1 MEPGGVT
8 ALSNTLLEMKG
19 ITKRFPGVIAL
30 NNVNLKINSGEVL
43 AIVGENGA
51 GKSTLIKIM
60 SGAYQQDEGQVLF
73 EGKDEGKMVPSRAL
87 ALGITAIYQE
97 LTNVKGLSIAENIFL
112 GSQPQKHGL
121 IDYRKLYAESA
132 EIQSRVGLD
141 HRHPAVLLG
150 DLSTAEQQLVEIG
163 RASSKQLRVI
173 IMDEPTSAL
182 NQEET
187 DKLMDIIR
195 KLRDEG
201 KGIIYISHKLDEVFN
216 IADRVQVLRNGE
228 SVYEGSIKDTTR
240 DAIISSM
247 CGREL
252 RDMYPVS
259 KRELGD
265 IVFEIKDLNDGF
277 LQNISLNV
285 RKHEI
290 VGLYGLMGSGC
301 SEIVQCAFGAKKYK
315 TGEFFVNG
323 EKIDIHQPRDAKKAG
338 LAYVPAERKR
348 EGLILAHSVLNNLTI
363 VTLKDFVKG
372 LFIDLKKEKETAKRW
387 INNYRIKTPSPDT
400 PACSLSGGN
409 QQKIVI
415 SKWVATKPKV
425 FMLNDP
431 TKGIDVGAKVEIYK
445 DIELLCKAGC
455 GVLYVAAELPELLG
469 IADRVYVIHEGKLV
483 AEYEGEQITQK
494 NIVKSAIGE

>member
-1 MEPGGVT
+1 M
-8 ALSNTLLEMKG
+8 SNTLLEMKG

-30 NNVNLKINSGEVL
+30 NNVSLRINAGEVL
-43 AIVGENGA
+43 TVVGENGA

-60 SGAYQQDEGQVLF
+60 SGAYQQDEGQVFF

-97 LTNVKGLSIAENIFL
+97 LTNVKGLSIAENIYL
-112 GSQPQKHGL
+112 GAQPTRNGFV
-121 IDYRKLYAESA
+121 DYGKLYADSRN
-132 EIQSRVGLD
+132 IQEQVGLG
-141 HRHPAVLLG
+141 HLSPATLLG
-150 DLSTAEQQLVEIG
+150 QLSTAEQQLVEIG
-163 RASSKQLRVI
+163 RAYSKELKVI

-195 KLRDEG
+195 KLKSEG
-201 KGIIYISHKLDEVFN
+201 KGIIYISHKLDEVFT

-228 SVYEGSIKDTTR
+228 SVYEGDIKDTTK
-240 DAIISSM
+240 DAIINSM

-252 RDMYPVS
+252 KDMYPVS
-259 KRELGD
+259 KRELGEV
-265 IVFEIKDLNDGF
+265 VFEIKNLDDGF
-277 LQNISLNV
+277 LHDISLNV

-301 SEIVQCAFGAKKYK
+301 SEIIQCAFGVRKYK
-315 TGEFFVNG
+315 TGEFYVQG
-323 EKIDIHQPRDAKKAG
+323 KKIQIHQPMDAKNAG

-348 EGLILAHSVLNNLTI
+348 EGLMLGHPVLNNLTI
-363 VTLKDFVKG
+363 VTLKDFVNG
-372 LFIDLKKEKETAKRW
+372 LFINLKKEKETALKW
-387 INNYRIKTPSPDT
+387 INNYRIKTPSPYT
-400 PACSLSGGN
+400 PVSSLSGGN

-445 DIELLCKAGC
+445 DIEALCKAGC
-455 GVLYVAAELPELLG
+455 GVIYVAAELPELIG
-469 IADRVYVIHEGKLV
+469 IADRVYVIHEGRLV
-483 AEYEGEQITQK
+483 AEYEGDDITQK

>member
-1 MEPGGVT
+1 MG
-8 ALSNTLLEMKG
+8 NTLLEMKG
-19 ITKRFPGVIAL
+19 ITKRFPGVVAL
-30 NNVNLKINSGEVL
+30 NNVSMKINSGEVL
-43 AIVGENGA
+43 AVVGENGA

-73 EGKDEGKMVPSRAL
+73 EGQDQGKLVPARAL
-87 ALGITAIYQE
+87 ELGITAIYQE

-112 GSQPQKHGL
+112 GAQPLKNGL
-121 IDYRKLYAESA
+121 IDYKKLYADSM
-132 EIQSRVGLD
+132 EIQREVGLE
-141 HRHPAVLLG
+141 HHAPSTLLG
-150 DLSTAEQQLVEIG
+150 QLSTAEQQLVEIG
-163 RASSKQLRVI
+163 RAYSKKLKVI

-187 DKLMDIIR
+187 DKLMTIIR
-195 KLRDEG
+195 KLRGEG
-201 KGIIYISHKLDEVFN
+201 KGVIYISHKLDEVFAV
-216 IADRVQVLRNGE
+216 ADRIQILRNGE
-228 SVYEGSIKDTTR
+228 SVYEGLAADTDKDT
-240 DAIISSM
+240 IINSM

-252 RDMYPVS
+252 KDMYPVG

-265 IVFEIKDLNDGF
+265 VVFEIKNLGDGF
-277 LQNISLNV
+277 LNDISINV
-285 RKHEI
+285 RRHEI

-301 SEIVQCAFGAKKYK
+301 SEVLQCAFGARRHQK
-315 TGEFFVNG
+315 GSFFVNG
-323 EKIDIHQPRDAKKAG
+323 KEIKINKPIDAKNAG

-372 LFIDLKKEKETAKRW
+372 LFLDLKEERRTAQKW
-387 INNYRIKTPSPDT
+387 CENYRIKTPSLNT
-400 PACSLSGGN
+400 PASSLSGGN

-431 TKGIDVGAKVEIYK
+431 TKWIDVGAKVEIYK
-445 DIELLCKAGC
+445 DIERLCKAGC

-469 IADRVYVIHEGKLV
+469 IADRVYVIHEGKL
-483 AEYEGEQITQK
+483 AGEFSGEEITQK